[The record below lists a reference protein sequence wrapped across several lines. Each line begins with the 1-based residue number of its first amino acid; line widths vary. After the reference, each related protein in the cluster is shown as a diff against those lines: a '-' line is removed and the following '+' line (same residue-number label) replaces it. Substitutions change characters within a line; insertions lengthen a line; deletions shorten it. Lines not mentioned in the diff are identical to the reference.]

1 MSYDLIDVVPLRDV
15 PVEHAA
21 DEVDALLAKDEGDAQ
36 VAIHNLVDAV
46 EGVLLVDDGVEEDAQ
61 GPDVLLF
68 TTVRFAS
75 QDLGGGVI

>member
-1 MSYDLIDVVPLRDV
+1 MSNDLIDVVPLRNV
-15 PVEHAA
+15 TVEHAA
-21 DEVDALLAKDEGDAQ
+21 NEVDALFAEDEGDAQ

-61 GPDVLLF
+61 GPDVLLL